1 MTNLNERCPNSTRSR
16 RSKRVRIIVG
26 WVELFAGPKATD
38 EAAVQLLYL
47 TAYQWI
53 AMCHRATIAAHA
65 RMTIG
70 MYGSRRI

>member
-1 MTNLNERCPNSTRSR
+1 VTVVS
-16 RSKRVRIIVG
+16 
-26 WVELFAGPKATD
+26 WVEPIARPKATN
-38 EAAVQLLYL
+38 EAAVQLLYRP
-47 TAYQWI
+47 AYQWI